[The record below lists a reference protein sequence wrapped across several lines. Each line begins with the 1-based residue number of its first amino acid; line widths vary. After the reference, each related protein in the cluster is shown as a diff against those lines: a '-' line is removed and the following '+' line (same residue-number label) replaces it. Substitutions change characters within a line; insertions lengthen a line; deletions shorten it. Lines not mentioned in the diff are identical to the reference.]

1 MNTLQTSE
9 TRAVLGVAVLAA
21 FSDGQKHERERTQL
35 RQIAEGLSADASIG
49 MPMLVQDILMKRV
62 TLESLVPELVSSDAR
77 QLAYE
82 MALCVCE
89 ADGARSEPE
98 QAFLADLQ
106 RRLALDT
113 GQADAFS
120 TQASG
125 WAETAPA
132 TAAAGAAGAGS
143 AASTLPSLVPEPA
156 RTSSVDAA
164 ALDKQILQ
172 AAILNG
178 ALELLPES
186 LSTMA
191 IIPLQ
196 MRLVY
201 QVGKAHGYELDSG
214 HIKDF
219 LATAGVGLTS
229 QYLEQA
235 GRKLLTGVLQRMGAG
250 RSAGMLGGM
259 LGSVIGGVG
268 RQAISSGM
276 SFVSTYAL
284 GHLAKRYYAGGRTL
298 SAQLLKSTYQDI
310 AQQAQGLYQQHLP
323 AIQERARTLDAQQVM
338 AMVRGGR

>member
-1 MNTLQTSE
+1 MQSMQTSE

-21 FSDGQKHERERTQL
+21 FSDGQKHERERAQL
-35 RQIAEGLSADASIG
+35 RQIAEGLSTDASVG
-49 MPMLVQDILMKRV
+49 MPLLVQDILMKRV
-62 TLESLVPELVSSDAR
+62 TLDSLVPELLSADAR

-89 ADGARSEPE
+89 ADGARSAPE

-106 RRLALDT
+106 RRLALDG
-113 GQADAFS
+113 GQAEAFS
-120 TQASG
+120 AQASG
-125 WAETAPA
+125 WADAAPA
-132 TAAAGAAGAGS
+132 VATAAGAGV
-143 AASTLPSLVPEPA
+143 AASALSTLAPEPA
-156 RTSSVDAA
+156 RPAGPDSV

-201 QVGKAHGYELDSG
+201 QIGKTHGYELDSG

-250 RSAGMLGGM
+250 RSSGALGGM

-268 RQAISSGM
+268 RQAVSSGM

-284 GHLAKRYYAGGRTL
+284 GHLAKRYYAGGRTF